1 MNSSVENA
9 NSTFEPVRG
18 EGRPIKIL
26 GIGGSTR
33 ASSSAERAL
42 AFAAAQARL
51 AGADVELFVGRRL
64 MFPIFD
70 TETAER
76 TDDVLEFLAAVRRAD
91 ALIVAAPGYH
101 GALSGMI
108 KNALD
113 YLEDLRTDASV
124 YLDGMAVGCIA
135 VASGW
140 QATTSTLQSLRQ
152 VVHAL
157 RGWPTPLGVAIN
169 SSVTRFCDDGRPDD
183 ESAASQLRTVGEQV
197 VEFARRH
204 AATVGS

>member
-1 MNSSVENA
+1 MNSSVANA
-9 NSTFEPVRG
+9 NSTFEPARG

-91 ALIVAAPGYH
+91 ALIIAAPGYH

-169 SSVTRFCDDGRPDD
+169 SSVTRFGDEGSPDD

-204 AATVGS
+204 AAAVGS